1 MMKSRELMS
10 IFKLLWVCVK
20 NVKQRVVI
28 CMSRSTTINK
38 WRGKEVGED
47 EDDQLF
53 AMPLY
58 MFIR

>member
-1 MMKSRELMS
+1 
-10 IFKLLWVCVK
+10 
-20 NVKQRVVI
+20 
-28 CMSRSTTINK
+28 MSRSTTMNK

-58 MFIR
+58 MFPSDDIVIGGRITQY